1 VYLPNGAKVPSA
13 LLASQTSS
21 AQQVYAC
28 TRLLAGLAGQDTQAQ
43 PLVDWLRREWL
54 TNTPAWS
61 DMYDVL
67 AAMPASVLDKPII
80 LLDDYSNVIGLD
92 SMRSLLQRFPKFAGK
107 TPAELAVIN
116 QAQ

>member
-1 VYLPNGAKVPSA
+1 
-13 LLASQTSS
+13 
-21 AQQVYAC
+21 
-28 TRLLAGLAGQDTQAQ
+28 
-43 PLVDWLRREWL
+43 
-54 TNTPAWS
+54 
-61 DMYDVL
+61 
-67 AAMPASVLDKPII
+67 MPASVLDKPII